1 MNLLNQKDN
10 IDYEKIKEIL
20 EKGGVV
26 IYPTDTVY
34 GIGCTLTSLKGIEKI
49 YLSKER
55 DKSSPLIA
63 LISKKDYWKKIATV
77 SEDKE
82 ELLEKLMNKYW
93 PGALTVILKKKDIVP
108 NEMVSYG
115 DTVGI
120 RVPSLRIARD
130 IIEKVGGIM
139 PTTSANISGE
149 KTPKTY
155 FELSEKIKERADI
168 VVEYKEEILGVESTI
183 IDLTKEIPIILREGA
198 ISRKELEE
206 AIKSG
211 GKNESTK
218 SKSE

>member
-1 MNLLNQKDN
+1 MNLLKQKDN
-10 IDYEKIKEIL
+10 INYEKIKEIL

-34 GIGCTLTSLKGIEKI
+34 GIGCALTSLEGIEKI

-55 DKSSPLIA
+55 DKNSPLIA
-63 LISKKDYWKKIATV
+63 LISKKEYWKKIAVV
-77 SEDKE
+77 SKE
-82 ELLEKLMNKYW
+82 KEKLLEKLIDKYW
-93 PGALTVILKKKDIVP
+93 PGALTIILKKKEIVP
-108 NEMVSYG
+108 SEMVSNG
-115 DTVGI
+115 DTIGI
-120 RVPSLRIARD
+120 RVPSLEVSRK

-168 VVEYKEEILGVESTI
+168 VVEYKEKILGVESTI

-198 ISRKELEE
+198 ISKKELAE
-206 AIKSG
+206 AI
-211 GKNESTK
+211 GK
-218 SKSE
+218 

>member
-1 MNLLNQKDN
+1 MNLLKQKDN
-10 IDYEKIKEIL
+10 INYEKIKEIL

-34 GIGCTLTSLKGIEKI
+34 GIGCALTSLEGIEKI

-55 DKSSPLIA
+55 DKNSPLIA
-63 LISKKDYWKKIATV
+63 LISKKEYWKKIAVV
-77 SEDKE
+77 SREKE
-82 ELLEKLMNKYW
+82 KLLEKLIDKYW
-93 PGALTVILKKKDIVP
+93 PGALTIILKKKEIVP
-108 NEMVSYG
+108 SEMVSNG
-115 DTVGI
+115 DTIGI
-120 RVPSLRIARD
+120 RVPSLEVSRK

-168 VVEYKEEILGVESTI
+168 VVEYKEKILGVESTI

-198 ISRKELEE
+198 ISKKELAE
-206 AIKSG
+206 AI
-211 GKNESTK
+211 GK
-218 SKSE
+218 

>member
-1 MNLLNQKDN
+1 MNLLKQEDN
-10 IDYEKIKEIL
+10 INYEKIKEIL

-34 GIGCTLTSLKGIEKI
+34 GIGCALTSLEGIEKI

-55 DKSSPLIA
+55 DKNSPLIA
-63 LISKKDYWKKIATV
+63 LISKKEYWKKIAVV
-77 SEDKE
+77 SKE
-82 ELLEKLMNKYW
+82 KEKLLEKLIDKYW
-93 PGALTVILKKKDIVP
+93 PGALTIILKKKEIVP
-108 NEMVSYG
+108 SEMVANG
-115 DTVGI
+115 DTIGI
-120 RVPSLRIARD
+120 RVPSLEVSRK

-168 VVEYKEEILGVESTI
+168 VVEYKEKILGVESTI

-198 ISRKELEE
+198 ISKKELAE
-206 AIKSG
+206 AI
-211 GKNESTK
+211 GK
-218 SKSE
+218 